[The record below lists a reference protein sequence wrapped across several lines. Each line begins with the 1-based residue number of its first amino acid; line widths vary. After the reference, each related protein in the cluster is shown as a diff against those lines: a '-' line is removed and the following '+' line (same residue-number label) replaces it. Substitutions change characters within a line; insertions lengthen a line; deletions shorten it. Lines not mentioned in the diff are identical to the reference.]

1 MFATDRLR
9 RWRKKH
15 CYQHSGFI
23 YPPTNFYP
31 AANLDDKTGFP
42 LMVKNYFTE

>member
-31 AANLDDKTGFP
+31 AANLDEKLDFPGFSCKH
-42 LMVKNYFTE
+42 LTE